1 MTFVDRVTELL
12 KERGTSKKQM
22 LIDCSM
28 GKNSF
33 VTWKNGVVPNSSTLT
48 VLSNYFG
55 VTVDYLLGKTDER
68 TVPDKKLEG
77 LDFALSGEIKT
88 LTENEKQDLLDYIRF
103 KKQQKE
109 ERDK

>member
-12 KERGTSKKQM
+12 KERGISKKQM
-22 LIDCSM
+22 LIDCGM

-33 VTWKNGVVPNSSTLT
+33 VTWKNGVVPNASTLT
-48 VLSNYFG
+48 VLANYFG
-55 VTVDYLLGKTDER
+55 VTNDYLICKTDER
-68 TVPDKKLEG
+68 KAPEKELEG

-88 LTENEKQDLLDYIRF
+88 LSENEKQDLLDYIRF

-109 ERDK
+109 GR